1 MYRAVGER
9 GQVTIPKRIRERLN
23 IGKGTRLVVRE
34 QRGEVVLRKVQEDD
48 PIAAVYGMFG
58 GGMTTDEFLDEI
70 RGPADLPPVDG
81 PT

>member
-23 IGKGTRLVVRE
+23 IEKGTRVVFRE
-34 QRGEVVLRKVQEDD
+34 QRGEVVLSRADDED
-48 PIAAVYGMFG
+48 PVAAVYGILG

-70 RGPADLPPVDG
+70 RGPTDLPPDDESG
-81 PT
+81 